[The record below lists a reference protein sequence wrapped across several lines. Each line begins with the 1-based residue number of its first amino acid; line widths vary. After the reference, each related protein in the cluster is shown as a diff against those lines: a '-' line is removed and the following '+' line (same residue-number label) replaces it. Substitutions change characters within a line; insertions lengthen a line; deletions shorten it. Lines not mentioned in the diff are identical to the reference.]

1 MYQYFVPTEI
11 GELGVRRP
19 AHEPDQEI
27 QFRRYGRMGC
37 VIGVQNRW
45 ADPPKDVSLVEEGV
59 TVGDGESEED
69 VDAAEYVCEECGDEF
84 DSQQGLA
91 SHSRVH

>member
-1 MYQYFVPTEI
+1 MFQYFVPTEI
-11 GELGVRRP
+11 GELGVRAP
-19 AHEPDQEI
+19 KYEPDQEI

-37 VIGVQNRW
+37 VVGIEAEW
-45 ADPPKDVSLVEEGV
+45 SDPPEEVSLVEEGV
-59 TVGDGESEED
+59 TVED
-69 VDAAEYVCEECGDEF
+69 SADEDDSDEEYVCEECDETF